1 MKILAVGDV
10 VGPLGLE
17 YLSKNLRNYISKEHI
32 DLTLVNGENASVGNG
47 LCRADAE
54 AILEAG
60 ADVITG
66 GNHIWQKKDLR
77 DFLYTRQRIIRPCN
91 YPGQNS
97 GSGYTIAEARG
108 YRVLVINVM
117 GIVFSEPLDCPFNA
131 VERVLK
137 REEGNYDFA
146 VLDIHAETTS
156 EKYALARYF
165 DGRIN
170 CIYGTHTH
178 IPTADEQIL
187 PLGSGY
193 ITDIGMTGAHD
204 GILGV
209 KTECIIHKLTTKL
222 PTRFELAENDVRLN
236 GVLFCLNTSTGKVE
250 KIERVT
256 LS

>member
-1 MKILAVGDV
+1 MRILAVGDI
-10 VGPLGLE
+10 VGPLGVE
-17 YLSKNLRNYISKEHI
+17 YLSKKLRNYISAQRI

-47 LCRADAE
+47 LSRADAE
-54 AILEAG
+54 SILDAG

-77 DFLYTRQRIIRPCN
+77 DFLDESERIVRPCN
-91 YPGQNS
+91 YPGANA
-97 GSGYTIAEARG
+97 GNGYTIANVNG

-117 GIVFSEPLDCPFNA
+117 GIVFSDPLDCPFNA
-131 VERVLK
+131 VERILQ
-137 REEGNYDFA
+137 REEGSYDFA
-146 VLDIHAETTS
+146 TLDIHAETTS

-187 PLGSGY
+187 PGGSGF

-236 GVLFCLNTSTGKVE
+236 GVLFDLNTTTGKVE
-250 KIERVT
+250 KIERVK
-256 LS
+256 L